1 LPKIV
6 NKEEKRKYIAQSSIE
21 LLLEKGIRNLTVS
34 EVAQKANIG
43 KGTIYQYF
51 ENKEDIVFEIISAY
65 TNEVI
70 LELNDSLQK
79 AVSSREKV
87 LIFFDFFMNDS
98 QKNMDALKLYQEYLG
113 INLSS
118 KNEAMSHYN
127 TQCSKQFEV
136 ILEQIIQK
144 GIEKNELIANA
155 MSFVPIFLLSE
166 KGMILAHATQLDF
179 NIKENMLHMI
189 HTLFDLLEKKYVG

>member
-1 LPKIV
+1 MPKIV
-6 NKEEKRKYIAQSSIE
+6 NKEEKRKRIAQSSIE

-51 ENKEDIVFEIISAY
+51 QSKEDIVFEIINAY
-65 TNEVI
+65 TSEVI

-79 AVSSREKV
+79 AATCREKV

-98 QKNMDALKLYQEYLG
+98 QKNKDALKVYQEYLG

-118 KNEAMSHYN
+118 KNEAMSCYN
-127 TQCSKQFEV
+127 TQCSQQFE
-136 ILEQIIQK
+136 IIFEQIIQE
-144 GIEKNELIANA
+144 GIEKKELNSNA
-155 MSFVPIFLLSE
+155 IKFVPIFLLSE
-166 KGMILAHATQLDF
+166 RGMILSHATQLDF
-179 NIKENMLHMI
+179 NLKEQMLHMI
-189 HTLFDLLEKKYVG
+189 HTLFDVLEKKNVG